1 MKLAR
6 RLGIALILGVFLVLA
21 AFAYVRLERE
31 VQLFDSDM
39 RRDQRTLAE
48 SLAVAIAQTWEFE
61 GEEAARA
68 LVNRVSAARTDVSA
82 RWVSLK
88 PDAIAEERPAVP
100 REALGALPT
109 SSVVH
114 AVHASPPDGDNSSE
128 HDHLYTYVPAP
139 VPGHPWG
146 AIEVG
151 ESLST
156 RDSYLRSTVRNT
168 LIASLAMAFV
178 CGVVA
183 VAIGAHFVGRPVS
196 RLIDKARRIGAG
208 ELADPVGIPQKDEL
222 GELAA
227 ELDLMSERLAQ
238 ARQETEAETAAR
250 IATLEQLRHAERLTT
265 VGRLASAL
273 AHEVGTPL
281 NVVAGHAQMIAK
293 GRVSGDSVKASA
305 AVIGA
310 QCERMTKIVR
320 QVLDYARRRPPKT
333 LNADLKDVAQGTVEL
348 LEPMARA
355 RNVEIR
361 ASLEP
366 RAVAQVDAS
375 QIQQA
380 LINLI
385 MNAVQASDPGT
396 QVQVTLTRTQAHRN
410 GDPNADQICCYLVS
424 VKDEGCGISDAHL
437 ERLFEPFF
445 TTKPS
450 GEGTGLG
457 LSITSDIVTEH
468 GGWLSVE
475 SEVGKGSCFSLY
487 FPAAKDPCNGDRPSA
502 TKADEPNDT

>member
-1 MKLAR
+1 MKLAK

-39 RRDQRTLAE
+39 RRDHRTLAE
-48 SLAVAIAQTWEFE
+48 TLAVAVAQTWESE
-61 GEEAARA
+61 GKHAALA
-68 LVNRVSAARTDVSA
+68 LVNRVSAARADVST
-82 RWVSLK
+82 RWVSLD
-88 PDAIAEERPAVP
+88 PDAPASVRPAVSLQSVAEL
-100 REALGALPT
+100 RT
-109 SSVVH
+109 SEVVH
-114 AVHASPPDGDNSSE
+114 AVQTAQADGEPESE
-128 HDHLYTYVPAP
+128 HEYLYTYVA
-139 VPGHPWG
+139 VPTRGQPLS
-146 AIEVG
+146 AIEIR
-151 ESLST
+151 ESLAA
-156 RDSYLRSTVRNT
+156 RDTYLHSTVRNT
-168 LIASLAMAFV
+168 IFASLVMAVV

-183 VAIGAHFVGRPVS
+183 IALGAHFVGRPVS

-208 ELADPVGIPQKDEL
+208 ELADPVRMPKKDEL

-227 ELDLMSERLAQ
+227 ELDLMSERLAE
-238 ARQETEAETAAR
+238 ARRETEAETAAR

-293 GRVSGDSVKASA
+293 GRVTGAGVTDSA

-333 LNADLKDVAQGTVEL
+333 LHANLKDVAQGTIEL
-348 LEPMARA
+348 LEPMGRA
-355 RNVEIR
+355 RRVALR
-361 ASLEP
+361 STLEP
-366 RAVAQVDAS
+366 QAIAEVDAS

-385 MNAVQASDPGT
+385 MNAVQASEPES
-396 QVQVTLTRTQAHRN
+396 QVRVSLTRTRARPP
-410 GDPNADQICCYLVS
+410 GDTSAQEICCYLMS
-424 VKDEGCGISDAHL
+424 VEDEGCGIPEDQL
-437 ERLFEPFF
+437 DRLFEPFF

-457 LSITSDIVTEH
+457 LSITNDIVTEH
-468 GGWLSVE
+468 GGWLSVK
-475 SEVGKGSCFSLY
+475 SQVGKGSRFDLY
-487 FPAAKDPCNGDRPSA
+487 FPAPEDPCNGDDRPS
-502 TKADEPNDT
+502 TSSEPVEG

>member
-1 MKLAR
+1 MRLAK

-39 RRDQRTLAE
+39 RRDHRTLGE
-48 SLAVAIAQTWEFE
+48 TLAVAVAQTWESE
-61 GEEAARA
+61 GEDAALA
-68 LVNRVSAARTDVSA
+68 LVSRVSAARADVTA
-82 RWVSLK
+82 RWVSLR
-88 PDAIAEERPAVP
+88 PDAPARQRPAVDLQ
-100 REALGALPT
+100 RLAGLNAAGFA
-109 SSVVH
+109 H
-114 AVHASPPDGDNSSE
+114 AVQVAQPNSGAESQ
-128 HDHLYTYVPAP
+128 HDHLYTYVAAP
-139 VPGHPWG
+139 MAGSPRG
-146 AIEVG
+146 AIEIR
-151 ESLST
+151 ESLAA
-156 RDSYLRSTVRNT
+156 RDSYLDSTVRNT
-168 LIASLAMAFV
+168 IFASLVLALV

-183 VAIGAHFVGRPVS
+183 VALGAHFVGRPVS
-196 RLIDKARRIGAG
+196 QLIDKARRIGAG
-208 ELADPVGIPQKDEL
+208 ELADPVRMPKKDEL

-227 ELDLMSERLAQ
+227 ELDLMSERLAE
-238 ARQETEAETAAR
+238 ARRETEAETTAR

-293 GRVSGDSVKASA
+293 GRVTGDAVTDSA
-305 AVIGA
+305 TVIGA

-333 LNADLKDVAQGTVEL
+333 LHADLRDVAQGTVEL

-355 RNVEIR
+355 RTVEIK
-361 ASLEP
+361 SKLEP
-366 RAVAQVDAS
+366 RALAEVDAS

-385 MNAVQASDPGT
+385 MNAVQASDPGS
-396 QVQVTLTRTQAHRN
+396 QVEVSLTRTRARPN
-410 GDPNADQICCYLVS
+410 GDAAAGKICCYQLS
-424 VKDEGCGISDAHL
+424 VKDAGCGIPEGSLA
-437 ERLFEPFF
+437 RLFEPFF

-457 LSITSDIVTEH
+457 LSITNDIVTEH

-475 SEVGKGSCFSLY
+475 SKVGKGSRFDLY
-487 FPAAKDPCNGDRPSA
+487 FPAPQDPCKGNAPTSDASDG
-502 TKADEPNDT
+502 